1 MISLRS
7 SNERRKYPRLT
18 RSVPVKIHQ
27 DSNDFVTEI
36 TNISRS
42 GAYCKVNK
50 YIMPMTNLDI
60 YLFLPQNNKEK
71 SSARKIFCRGA
82 VVRTESLPEDNSYN
96 IAVFFSD
103 ISSKDVEAISEYIKL
118 HLDAEK

>member
-7 SNERRKYPRLT
+7 SNERRKDTRLT

-27 DSNDFVTEI
+27 DGYDFVTET

-42 GAYCKVNK
+42 GVYCKVNK
-50 YIMPMTNLDI
+50 YIIPMTNLDI
-60 YLFLPQNNKEK
+60 YLFLPPNNKEK
-71 SSARKIFCRGA
+71 SSAKKIFCRGA

>member
-1 MISLRS
+1 VTSLRS

-27 DSNDFVTEI
+27 DSYDFVTET

-60 YLFLPQNNKEK
+60 CLFLPPNNKEK
-71 SSARKIFCRGA
+71 SPAKKIFCRGA

-103 ISSKDVEAISEYIKL
+103 ISSKDVEAISEFIKL